1 MKKNY
6 AFLIAAGML
15 LLFSSCSKDAA
26 KSTKSSSSTTST
38 TITSTELSSV
48 QGISLAVTDSTG
60 SSDTLY
66 AIKCYPKGG
75 KPDSIAFSSLPTAV
89 GTYLTANYSGYTFLR
104 AFKTLTQSGSVD
116 GYVVIIKYNGKPVA
130 LKFDSSGTFVAVLEQ
145 MDMKDMKSGQ
155 PWHPGGPFDDRNGMH
170 QDTVAISALPATITA
185 YFKANYPADT
195 LLHAVINPDS
205 SYTITSKD
213 NSLFVTN
220 FSAKLKFVNRIE
232 ILPFA
237 PQKPVKEAD
246 LLSNITTYLTTT
258 YPGYV
263 FDNAFE
269 ILKGSTVQDYIV
281 FIDAN
286 NTRYAIA
293 FNSSGTFIKS
303 VTLK

>member
-6 AFLIAAGML
+6 LLIVAASLL
-15 LLFSSCSKDAA
+15 LLFTSCSKDAV
-26 KSTKSSSSTTST
+26 KSTKSSTST
-38 TITSTELSSV
+38 STITSTELSST

-89 GTYLTANYSGYTFLR
+89 GTYLTANYSGYTVLKI
-104 AFKTLTQSGSVD
+104 FKTLTSSGSID
-116 GYVVIIKYNGKPVA
+116 GYVVVIKYDGKPVA
-130 LKFDSSGTFVAVLEQ
+130 LKFDSSGTFVSVLEQ
-145 MDMKDMKSGQ
+145 VDIEDIKSGQ
-155 PWHPGGPFDDRNGMH
+155 PWHSGGPFGDRNGKH
-170 QDTVAISALPATITA
+170 QDTLAISALPATITA

-213 NSLFVTN
+213 NALFVTN

-246 LLSNITTYLTTT
+246 LLISITTYLTTT

-293 FNSSGTFIKS
+293 FGSSGTFIKS

>member
-6 AFLIAAGML
+6 ALIMAAFL
-15 LLFSSCSKDAA
+15 LLLIISCSKDAV
-26 KSTKSSSSTTST
+26 KSTTSSTSTT
-38 TITSTELSSV
+38 TITSTELSST

-89 GTYLTANYSGYTFLR
+89 GTYLTANYSGYTVLKV
-104 AFKTLTQSGSVD
+104 FKTLTSSGSLD
-116 GYVVIIKYNGKPVA
+116 GYVVVIKYDGKPVA
-130 LKFDSSGTFVAVLEQ
+130 LKFDGSGTFVAVLEQ
-145 MDMKDMKSGQ
+145 KDLKDIKSGQ
-155 PWHPGGPFDDRNGMH
+155 PCHPGGPFDDRNGKH

-213 NSLFVTN
+213 NALFVTN

-232 ILPFA
+232 ILSFA
-237 PQKPVKEAD
+237 PQKPVKEAN
-246 LLSNITTYLTTT
+246 LLTGITTYLTTT

-293 FNSSGTFIKS
+293 FDSSGTFIKS